1 MKKLML
7 IKEVNIKTLV
17 SGDKSAR
24 IILES
29 LSPDDIDELS
39 MLSSLV
45 EVWVTFD
52 KDNKKA

>member
-1 MKKLML
+1 ML